1 MSRGRG
7 RRRIDR
13 AAECGEP
20 DSFLQALCRGES
32 RSLVLRG
39 EAGVGKSALLE
50 YLTGRAADRRIIS
63 IRVLQSEMELM
74 EVFSVGCAIVYRTIE
89 RLRTYA

>member
-1 MSRGRG
+1 MVLLGRAEECAMVDGVLG
-7 RRRIDR
+7 RAR
-13 AAECGEP
+13 AGVSGVLLVAGEP
-20 DSFLQALCRGES
+20 
-32 RSLVLRG
+32 
-39 EAGVGKSALLE
+39 GVGKSALLE